1 MISEKDIKFKKL
13 SLISCKNIISLMDVS
28 FAVVGRVDGEVFLC
42 RQTFLERGTIPGRMV
57 FCTGKTKVLD
67 LDQSREAQA
76 VPGGNVFEGTWG
88 SCCHFRVPCQGMRE
102 LLCFSQTFWCHCH
115 LIPVTSPLWR
125 FASKPRICPPG
136 HPQPPLP
143 LPCSHRRGGPS
154 RSLRLDRAHG
164 FLDALGTDQW
174 QREAGVR

>member
-1 MISEKDIKFKKL
+1 
-13 SLISCKNIISLMDVS
+13 MDVS

-143 LPCSHRRGGPS
+143 LPCSHRRGVPRGAS
-154 RSLRLDRAHG
+154 GWTVLTVSLTHSAQTSGNGKLEFDEFKVFWGKLKTWTVRSVAVHG
-164 FLDALGTDQW
+164 L
-174 QREAGVR
+174 